1 MSSSGNLKLCLSV
14 AALSGAIAGPAA
26 AQDVSALLLQ
36 KTQAFSD
43 AGQQGDAAVMDKIL
57 DPDVVFINETGEK
70 ATKQD
75 MVSSAAPPPKGVSVK
90 MTVTDWR
97 CQVFGEV
104 AVASFIDDQAVSGR
118 PAHTRFRSVETWRKQ
133 GGDWRMIGS
142 ETLTVLDD
150 PASVSLAANVLD
162 DYVGDYQGAGA
173 KFTFTR
179 DGEAL
184 MASVNGQPAS
194 EQKAEARDV
203 FFTPGRGGQRKLFQR
218 DGSGK
223 ITGFIY
229 LRPGG
234 DLVFNRVSSTRQPA
248 AS

>member
-1 MSSSGNLKLCLSV
+1 MSSSGNLKSCFSI
-14 AALSGAIAGPAA
+14 AALLGAIAGPAA

-43 AGQQGDAAVMDKIL
+43 AGQQGDAPVMDKLL
-57 DPDVVFINETGEK
+57 DPDVVFINETGER

-90 MTVTDWR
+90 MTVTDWH
-97 CQVFGEV
+97 CQVFGDV
-104 AVASFIDDQAVSGR
+104 AVASFIDDQAVAGR

-150 PASVSLAANVLD
+150 PASVPLAANVLD
-162 DYVGDYQGAGA
+162 DYVGDYVAAGA

-179 DGEAL
+179 SGDAL
-184 MASVNGQPAS
+184 MASVNGGPAS
-194 EQKAEARDV
+194 EQKAEVRDV
-203 FFTPGRGGQRKLFQR
+203 FFTPGRGGLRKVFQR

-223 ITGFIY
+223 VTGFIY

-234 DLVFNRVSSTRQPA
+234 DLVFNRA
-248 AS
+248 